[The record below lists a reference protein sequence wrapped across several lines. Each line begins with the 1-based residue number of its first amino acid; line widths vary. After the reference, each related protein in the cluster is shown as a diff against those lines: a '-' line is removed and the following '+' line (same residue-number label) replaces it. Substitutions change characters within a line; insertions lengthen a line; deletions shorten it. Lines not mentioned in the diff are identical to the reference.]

1 MGDAIDSSNINLQN
15 VGSSPNSITRL
26 VNNINN
32 NELTAHRA
40 NILLVIFYKT
50 KFRNNINEAS
60 LDSQLEHSI
69 SKLKP
74 LYLEKIKNELGT
86 TDDDVKQKIKE
97 IVLQNN
103 DLDNPDV
110 EKVINVL
117 SNDNLAAFKELTK
130 PQAKEFYLA
139 LSEKVI
145 TNSIRSA
152 PQPPQPPPIPE
163 EGGGRGRR
171 TSAFKP
177 RTKHIRRKHNMKS
190 TQKRLRF

>member
-1 MGDAIDSSNINLQN
+1 MGDIDLSNINLQN
-15 VGSSPNSITRL
+15 AGSSPNSITRL
-26 VNNINN
+26 VDNINN

-50 KFRNNINEAS
+50 KFNNINEAS

-97 IVLQNN
+97 IVLQN
-103 DLDNPDV
+103 DPDV
-110 EKVINVL
+110 EKVIKVL
-117 SNDNLAAFKELTK
+117 SNDNLAAFKALSKT
-130 PQAKEFYLA
+130 QAKDFYLA
-139 LSEKVI
+139 LSKKVI
-145 TNSIRSA
+145 DNSIRSA
-152 PQPPQPPPIPE
+152 PPAPPDDATPAPRD
-163 EGGGRGRR
+163 GAGRGRR